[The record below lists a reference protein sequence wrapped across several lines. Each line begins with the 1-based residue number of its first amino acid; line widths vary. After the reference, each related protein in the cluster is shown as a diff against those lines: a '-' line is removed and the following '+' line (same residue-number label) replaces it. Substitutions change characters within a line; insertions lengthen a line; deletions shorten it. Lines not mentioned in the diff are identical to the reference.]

1 MKIEM
6 GESLAASWLKH
17 CKQCQIVQTNWKAS
31 FSWPNH
37 DERFVKDALCKARAL
52 FSREGFT
59 IFNSKED
66 NTDVYQTLMQTEC
79 DVLGISMR
87 GEVTHYYM
95 VESAFHAQGLHYGES
110 AKATAEKV
118 AEKFIRNALAFYYFV
133 GKKEATVVF
142 ASPVITKSYFVE
154 VKRAF
159 DKVKSFFD
167 DKLFRDKGLRFNCEL
182 FLNEP
187 NGCSP
192 EAGGGFGQ
200 RFTNQIFLPIER
212 RLPAIDDTSE
222 LFVRALSMNKICM
235 APCDISGSCL
245 RRALRFLHLN
255 FDEFLEKCDSWVD
268 VDEMINDIANSNL
281 RSASNMWSA
290 VIHYVQ
296 WLRWNDLTPEN
307 RSLDRRKIKRLAEEE
322 RRVNRNANGQNDG
335 VDHRADENTKARL
348 RIPQWATKP
357 HVNPY
362 KVIRAFLL
370 LAGDRDLSR
379 AEVRIDD
386 IKNQCSDEVNQ
397 ELYVRCFKAVWDCL
411 KTDKGNS
418 YGRVFETNAGMARL
432 VPEVLDLIVQY
443 REQFLIN

>member
-52 FSREGFT
+52 FAREEFT

-66 NTDVYQTLMQTEC
+66 KTDVYQTLMQTEC

-87 GEVTHYYM
+87 GEVTYYYM

-133 GKKEATVVF
+133 GKKQATVVF

-167 DKLFRDKGLRFNCEL
+167 DALFRNKGICFDCEL
-182 FLNEP
+182 LLNEP
-187 NGCSP
+187 DGCSP
-192 EAGGGFGQ
+192 EGGGGFGK
-200 RFTNQIFLPIER
+200 RFTHQVFLPIVR

-222 LFVRALSMNKICM
+222 LFVRALSMNNICM

-245 RRALRFLHLN
+245 RRALRILN
-255 FDEFLEKCDSWVD
+255 LTFDEFLERCDSWVA
-268 VDEMINDIANSNL
+268 VSEMVNAIAD
-281 RSASNMWSA
+281 SNMRSA

-296 WLRWNDLTPEN
+296 FMRWNELSPETRKTQNLDKRKIDRLAREEQQRNRNEDDLDDVKEN
-307 RSLDRRKIKRLAEEE
+307 RD
-322 RRVNRNANGQNDG
+322 NR
-335 VDHRADENTKARL
+335 NTKARL

-386 IKNQCSDEVNQ
+386 IKNLCSDEVNQ

-411 KTDKGNS
+411 KTDKGNA
-418 YGRVFETNAGMARL
+418 YGRVFEVNEGMARL
-432 VPEVLDLIVQY
+432 VPEVRDLIVQY
-443 REQFLIN
+443 REQFLVN